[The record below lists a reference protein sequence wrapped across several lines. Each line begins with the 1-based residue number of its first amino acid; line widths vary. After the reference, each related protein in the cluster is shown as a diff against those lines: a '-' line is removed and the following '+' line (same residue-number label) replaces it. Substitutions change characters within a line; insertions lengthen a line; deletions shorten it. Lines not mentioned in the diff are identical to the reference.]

1 MKKHEAGYS
10 FPAISTQMI
19 ISNNHHYKLD
29 MEKLEKQQPLLHL
42 KHTGEQ
48 IMRNNYVFYFYHII
62 QKDIVLWYI

>member
-10 FPAISTQMI
+10 FRAISTQMI
-19 ISNNHHYKLD
+19 ISNNYHYKLD

-48 IMRNNYVFYFYHII
+48 IMRNNYVFYHII
-62 QKDIVLWYI
+62 QKGIDPWYI